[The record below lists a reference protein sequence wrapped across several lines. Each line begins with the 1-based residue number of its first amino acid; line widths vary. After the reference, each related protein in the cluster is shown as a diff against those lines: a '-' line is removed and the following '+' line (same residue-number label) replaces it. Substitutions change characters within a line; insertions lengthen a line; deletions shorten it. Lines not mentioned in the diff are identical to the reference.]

1 MYMKFTLFT
10 TIRYSTTFLFSSTW
24 SPWLSEVIY
33 EREKGISLWTLRT
46 LGMDFSWRA
55 KNVQLEEYKVLEWN
69 SLDGFD
75 NKGVVSF
82 TPLGSQ
88 QTEVKLTISYDLPD
102 AAAAVI
108 QTVGPVSTFVEE
120 TLLADLK
127 RFRDRLLREIREE
140 RMTAF
145 RESRKL

>member
-1 MYMKFTLFT
+1 M
-10 TIRYSTTFLFSSTW
+10 
-24 SPWLSEVIY
+24 
-33 EREKGISLWTLRT
+33 
-46 LGMDFSWRA
+46 
-55 KNVQLEEYKVLEWN
+55 
-69 SLDGFD
+69 
-75 NKGVVSF
+75 
-82 TPLGSQ
+82 
-88 QTEVKLTISYDLPD
+88 KLTISYDLPD